1 MAKDPVCGMFVE
13 EKPDSIR
20 HTMDGKKYFFCSSQC
35 LNEFREPE
43 KELKKLNIQV
53 VSSLALTIPIILL
66 SLPHMLP
73 AQFGHF
79 LPMDLM
85 RNSSYIMLVLAT
97 PLQFWIGW
105 RFYKGFWDGIKAKAS
120 NMDTLIAIG
129 TSAAYLYSATVTIAP
144 EFFPFNS
151 VYFETAAVIITLI
164 LIGRLLE
171 TRTKEKASHAVRR
184 LLDLQPRKVSV
195 LRVIKS
201 PTGQVL
207 EEEAKVPIEE
217 IKENDMLIV
226 RPGESIPTDGI
237 IIEGASTLDESTVT
251 GESMPVDKAKDDE
264 VIGATINKTGLL
276 KIRATK
282 VGQDTVL
289 SQIINLVEEART
301 GKAQVQRMVDQVA
314 KYFVPAIVLTAMGV
328 GLGWYFIGGI
338 GFDYSLLAF
347 VSVIIIACPCALG
360 IATPAALMMG
370 SGKAAEHG
378 ILFKGGEYLEIASK
392 IQTIVFDKTGTLTE
406 GKPSVTDIYTIP
418 ETGIAEKEILRLA
431 AIAEA
436 GSEHPLGQAI
446 VRKGRQD
453 NAIPIPE
460 ISQAISGQGIKAVY
474 QGLVILVGTRKL
486 MIENSVTIGESAES
500 KLTEL
505 ENLGKTV
512 VLLATDSKLY
522 GILALADTTKKSA
535 KIAVDD
541 LKSKGKE
548 VIMLTGDNERT
559 AKSIASQLGIERVV
573 AQVLPQQK
581 EKVIS
586 GLKSEGKTV
595 AMVGDGIND
604 APALAVADLGIAIGS
619 GTDVAKET
627 GGIILIKGDVRDV
640 SIALELGKKTVTK
653 IKQNLFW
660 AFAYNTGLIPIAGG
674 ALVPLLGVGMFGWL
688 PMLAALAMA
697 MSSVTVVG
705 NSILLDRYKPKSL
718 LTATELQK
726 NQKNLNKESKGE
738 DSR

>member
-20 HTMDGKKYFFCSSQC
+20 HTMNGKKYFFCSSQC

-53 VSSLALTIPIILL
+53 VSSLALTIPISLL

-105 RFYKGFWDGIKAKAS
+105 RFYKGFWDGIKAKVS

-144 EFFPFNS
+144 DFFPFNS

-171 TRTKEKASHAVRR
+171 TRTKEKASYAVRR
-184 LLDLQPRKVSV
+184 LLDLQPRKARV
-195 LRVIKS
+195 LRVIKI

-207 EEEAKVPIEE
+207 EEEVKIHIEE

-251 GESMPVDKAKDDE
+251 GESMPVDKAKDEE

-314 KYFVPAIVLTAMGV
+314 KYFVPAIVLTAIGV

-370 SGKAAEHG
+370 AGKGAENG
-378 ILFKGGEYLEIASK
+378 ILFKGGEYLEIAK
-392 IQTIVFDKTGTLTE
+392 KVNTIVFDKTGTLTK
-406 GKPSVTDIYTIP
+406 GKPSVTDIVDLSAGVIG
-418 ETGIAEKEILRLA
+418 ETELLRLA
-431 AIAEA
+431 AIAES
-436 GSEHPLGQAI
+436 GSEHPLGQA
-446 VRKGRQD
+446 VVNDAKGR
-453 NAIPIPE
+453 
-460 ISQAISGQGIKAVY
+460 G
-474 QGLVILVGTRKL
+474 ILVSSPDSYESVSGHGLRATYADHTILIGNRKL
-486 MIENSVTIGESAES
+486 MEDNNIPVTEAAETAL
-500 KLTEL
+500 KQFETQ
-505 ENLGKTV
+505 GKT
-512 VLLATDSKLY
+512 ATLVAVDNKLG
-522 GILALADTTKKSA
+522 GIIALADTIKENAKETIDILTKSMGIK
-535 KIAVDD
+535 V
-541 LKSKGKE
+541 
-548 VIMLTGDNERT
+548 VMLTGDNERT
-559 AKSIASQLGIERVV
+559 ARAVASKLGIGNVIS
-573 AQVLPQQK
+573 QVLPQQK
-581 EKVIS
+581 EQVIS
-586 GLKSEGKTV
+586 NLKGSEEEKEKVVV

-604 APALAVADLGIAIGS
+604 APALARADLGVAIGS
-619 GTDVAKET
+619 GTDVGKET
-627 GGIILIKGDVRDV
+627 GGIILIKDDLRDV
-640 SIALELGKKTVTK
+640 VTALDLGKRTVLK

-660 AFAYNTGLIPIAGG
+660 AFAYNTGLIPIAAG
-674 ALVPLLGVGMFGWL
+674 ALVPVLGLGVFGWL
-688 PMLAALAMA
+688 PILAGLAMA
-697 MSSVTVVG
+697 MSSVTVVT
-705 NSILLDRYKPKSL
+705 NSLLLGKYKPKY
-718 LTATELQK
+718 
-726 NQKNLNKESKGE
+726 
-738 DSR
+738 DSYYH